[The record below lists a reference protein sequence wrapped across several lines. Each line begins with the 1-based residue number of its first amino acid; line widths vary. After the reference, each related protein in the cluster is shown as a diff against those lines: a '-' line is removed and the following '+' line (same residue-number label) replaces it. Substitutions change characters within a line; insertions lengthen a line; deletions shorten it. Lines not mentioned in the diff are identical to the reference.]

1 MANEADGEKKGPAGE
16 RVFPLPEGY
25 DAVGEAKRL
34 LRCIRAGA
42 LATLTQDGFPFASLV
57 NVATDFDGSPL
68 LLMSSLSA
76 HTRHLDAEPRASILL
91 SEGGKGDP
99 LAHPRLTVTGSAQ
112 RVTDE
117 TQRARVKAR
126 FLARHPKSALYAD
139 FGDFSFWRLD
149 ILRAHLNGGFA
160 RAASFEAAQIVTDT
174 SDSAELLGIEPSAV
188 EHMNEDHPDALRLY
202 AVKLCGEPEGRWR
215 ATGVDPDGIDLACGD
230 LTARLAFPGRVTG
243 GDSLRKTLA
252 ELGAAARAK

>member
-1 MANEADGEKKGPAGE
+1 MANEADGEKKGPGGE
-16 RVFPLPEGY
+16 RFFPLPEGY

-34 LRCIRAGA
+34 LRSIRAGA

-99 LAHPRLTVTGSAQ
+99 LAHPRLTVTGRAA

-117 TQRARVKAR
+117 AQRARVKAR
-126 FLARHPKSALYAD
+126 FSSRAIRNPRSTPTSATSPSGGSISCARISTAGSRGPRLSRPRRLSRTQVIRLNSRKS
-139 FGDFSFWRLD
+139 SR
-149 ILRAHLNGGFA
+149 
-160 RAASFEAAQIVTDT
+160 
-174 SDSAELLGIEPSAV
+174 PV

-202 AVKLCGEPEGRWR
+202 AVKTLWR
-215 ATGVDPDGIDLACGD
+215 AGGPLARD
-230 LTARLAFPGRVTG
+230 RRR
-243 GDSLRKTLA
+243 S
-252 ELGAAARAK
+252 